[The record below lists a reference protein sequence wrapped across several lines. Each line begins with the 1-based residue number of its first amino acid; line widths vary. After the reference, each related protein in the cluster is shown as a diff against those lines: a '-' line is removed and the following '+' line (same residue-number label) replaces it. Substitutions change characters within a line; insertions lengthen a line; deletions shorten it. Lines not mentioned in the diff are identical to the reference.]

1 MYEILFL
8 ITPLLGF
15 IKNFVKYKNNSLTLF
30 LRTPLL
36 CILIYNILN
45 LFKFKNPI
53 LLSIIFERWIMFI
66 YKINLSIINDDYTI
80 KKKKY
85 IKKYNLKY

>member
-15 IKNFVKYKNNSLTLF
+15 IKNYVKYKNNSLSLF

-36 CILIYNILN
+36 CIVIYNILN
-45 LFKFKNPI
+45 LFKFKNSI

-66 YKINLSIINDDYTI
+66 YKITISIINDDYTI